1 MDHRSTGLFA
11 TRQRDARTSTVS
23 DIPAEA
29 GEFLRDLRRMRERA
43 GLRGSELAARAHY
56 PLDVVTTAETGPDL
70 PELPLLA
77 AYVRGCGGS
86 DLDIGEWEDRWRH
99 VTGATASP
107 LRQARSVR
115 NPDAIAAAARARA
128 DAATSATGHDPTAIM
143 DALNKFAATRTVPG
157 DAVPQKYGV
166 PGMRT
171 PPPAEQ
177 DTAAAPR
184 PGPEMPSASGP
195 PTVPDLRPMIP
206 GQRPDGPRARE
217 RRAARPADLWRD
229 FDDQPFPRHT
239 DMRREVMEHS
249 VSPVLSD
256 RAVTIVVLT
265 AATLCLLIV
274 LLEALS

>member
-11 TRQRDARTSTVS
+11 TRQRDARGSTVS

-43 GLRGSELAARAHY
+43 GLQGSELAARAHY
-56 PLDVVTTAETGPDL
+56 PLDVVTTAEAGPDL

-77 AYVRGCGGS
+77 AYVRGCGGT
-86 DLDIGEWEDRWRH
+86 DLDIGQWEDRWRH

-128 DAATSATGHDPTAIM
+128 EAATSATGPDPTAIM
-143 DALNKFAATRTVPG
+143 DALNKFAATTTVPG
-157 DAVPQKYGV
+157 DYAV

-177 DTAAAPR
+177 DAAASR
-184 PGPEMPSASGP
+184 PGPEMPGASGP
-195 PTVPDLRPMIP
+195 PTVPDLRPVIP
-206 GQRPDGPRARE
+206 RQRPDGNAPRARD
-217 RRAARPADLWRD
+217 RRAARPADLWRG
-229 FDDQPFPRHT
+229 FDDQPFPGHT